1 MGSATSVAGRY
12 KRAHL
17 SAVRF
22 EGMAVYDRRYGPL
35 ASKTTLETRTNGST
49 RPESSPSSNR
59 SREAIERD
67 PDGRSPPDS
76 DEYAPTL
83 ENDSGALSETGQGA
97 FRALRADEFLGTERG
112 RVDKC
117 WPLHSPADWGRHA
130 PDYGNGKYEESL
142 TTPIRADIDA
152 SLVAQL

>member
-1 MGSATSVAGRY
+1 MPASAPTTSIIAAS
-12 KRAHL
+12 RAV
-17 SAVRF
+17 S
-22 EGMAVYDRRYGPL
+22 
-35 ASKTTLETRTNGST
+35 
-49 RPESSPSSNR
+49 SSPS
-59 SREAIERD
+59 ERD
-67 PDGRSPPDS
+67 AAMSRASRLNWRTTSHLHPH
-76 DEYAPTL
+76 
-83 ENDSGALSETGQGA
+83 ETGEGA